1 MISNLRDAGK
11 NSSQL
16 HVDSRATISSIS
28 LSVRSSSSPPLGHE
42 FTRGAQSLRMIKT
55 QLWKLRN
62 TGWNLVKENFPQGA
76 VTGKPPSLIRD
87 FVIPSRPCF
96 KPSSSRTVFT
106 ISQTVDQ
113 IKVKPCNS
121 FAELRPSLATL
132 PCRPAIL
139 SFYIYIYKAW
149 DGARFSNR
157 VKNLI
162 RRERSINWSNRS
174 LKKIPRMKKFV

>member
-1 MISNLRDAGK
+1 
-11 NSSQL
+11 
-16 HVDSRATISSIS
+16 
-28 LSVRSSSSPPLGHE
+28 
-42 FTRGAQSLRMIKT
+42 MIKT

-121 FAELRPSLATL
+121 FAELRPSQPFPLA
-132 PCRPAIL
+132 RL
-139 SFYIYIYKAW
+139 SFRFIYIYKAW

-162 RRERSINWSNRS
+162 RRERSINWSNRL